1 MNARPPNKRV
11 RILKPQLHKLDTST
25 LNNNSFTDGLAE
37 NYGKR
42 PVDDLFNNM
51 SVATFASWYTCTWST
66 NQNETLNENDTYMSN
81 KQPRFVLQN
90 KKIIRQRTNPACLR
104 KPYLTPLKDGDEY
117 YYMFLFL
124 FAPWR
129 DEKELIAGPL

>member
-1 MNARPPNKRV
+1 MTFLTCLLQHLLAGIHVPGAQIKMKHLMKM
-11 RILKPQLHKLDTST
+11 IHICQTS
-25 LNNNSFTDGLAE
+25 SQ
-37 NYGKR
+37 
-42 PVDDLFNNM
+42 DLF
-51 SVATFASWYTCTWST
+51 S
-66 NQNETLNENDTYMSN
+66 
-81 KQPRFVLQN
+81 KI

-129 DEKELIAGPL
+129 DEKELITGPL